1 MRRLA
6 RSEDPGPR
14 DRCSAVTPP
23 SMHETRACFSQS
35 FWRGSG
41 FAATVQ
47 TVAFH
52 DVSSHGLREKSHSFS
67 FLNRDLAE
75 GLESL
80 LVNGRSSVWC
90 WMLGAGELKVR
101 VSSSSIAADDL
112 QLSKEHAAASTAD
125 APSKPSSAVR
135 RRADFLATTEEACA
149 TTTAP
154 ATPSSLRSAEG
165 EDLASRRSADVLS
178 RAATPCDLGGSHA
191 HSSTSLRSHKTVR
204 GDHPAGKPLCAT
216 PDLGE
221 RCASTASGL
230 TDASSNECQPESFG
244 GRCRS
249 SAKVHGAR
257 REHFEAL
264 ETTRAP
270 LSNAPLKTAER
281 SGGLS
286 SCATCLS
293 AGGTCIE
300 HLLQQYHHR
309 RSVFEINCSQRYG
322 TILEVVAQKR
332 RASGLLKLGVCSIE
346 SQKQHSRVSAPQ
358 ARTRKGHEADGG
370 ELTASSSGEE
380 PQSRGAHG
388 STGVGVAGAE
398 RDSPFREG
406 GFIRRTKGIGQRSFP
421 YRQFHVHHFLPEPEN
436 KVGLLT
442 HPTPAQFNKYPKAR
456 GVWFDPHRNLVRTCW
471 KENGKAKT
479 MGFPVNKFGLE
490 EARTL
495 AVEYHYYKCPSDPL
509 PDDLLSLVP
518 RKPPHAYGWC

>member
-1 MRRLA
+1 MMACSTQRAAILCELGGA
-6 RSEDPGPR
+6 R
-14 DRCSAVTPP
+14 A
-23 SMHETRACFSQS
+23 
-35 FWRGSG
+35 
-41 FAATVQ
+41 
-47 TVAFH
+47 
-52 DVSSHGLREKSHSFS
+52 HGTNS
-67 FLNRDLAE
+67 
-75 GLESL
+75 
-80 LVNGRSSVWC
+80 VGRSD
-90 WMLGAGELKVR
+90 EHVR
-101 VSSSSIAADDL
+101 
-112 QLSKEHAAASTAD
+112 T
-125 APSKPSSAVR
+125 
-135 RRADFLATTEEACA
+135 
-149 TTTAP
+149 
-154 ATPSSLRSAEG
+154 
-165 EDLASRRSADVLS
+165 
-178 RAATPCDLGGSHA
+178 
-191 HSSTSLRSHKTVR
+191 
-204 GDHPAGKPLCAT
+204 DHPAGKPLCVT

-230 TDASSNECQPESFG
+230 TDASSNECQQESFR

-249 SAKVHGAR
+249 SSKVHAAR
-257 REHFEAL
+257 REHL
-264 ETTRAP
+264 ENIETARAP
-270 LSNAPLKTAER
+270 LFKPPVDEAER
-281 SGGLS
+281 SGSLS
-286 SCATCLS
+286 SCATCIS

-309 RSVFEINCSQRYG
+309 RSVFESNCSQRYG
-322 TILEVVAQKR
+322 AILEVVVQKR
-332 RASGLLKLGVCSIE
+332 RASGLLKLGVCSNE
-346 SQKQHSRVSAPQ
+346 NQKQHSRLSAQQ
-358 ARTRKGHEADGG
+358 ARTRKGHDADGS

-388 STGVGVAGAE
+388 AAGGACAE
-398 RDSPFREG
+398 RGSSFREG
-406 GFIRRTKGIGQRSFP
+406 GFIRRTKGSGQRSFP